1 MKTLNMDLVGLW
13 NRINRYIVEV
23 QKSQSANVSLTLESD
38 LIRYKSYFSALR
50 FLIAHVDSD
59 PRLDLPET
67 NPIEYVVREAPV
79 LQDLENE
86 NCVHVALLL
95 ATVRQELL
103 LSQSSRL
110 STGLI
115 AFDKDRFMAGVA
127 KAESYL
133 ENYVEKATPLDM
145 PESSPRAPIQ
155 GAGLN
160 SSVNRV

>member
-38 LIRYKSYFSALR
+38 LVRYKSYFSALR
-50 FLIAHVDSD
+50 FLIAHVDAD

-67 NPIEYVVREAPV
+67 NPFEYALREAP
-79 LQDLENE
+79 LLMDLENE

-95 ATVRQELL
+95 ETVRQELAM
-103 LSQSSRL
+103 SQSSRL

-115 AFDKDRFMAGVA
+115 AFDKDRFLAGIS

-145 PESSPRAPIQ
+145 PESSPRAAVQ
-155 GAGLN
+155 GKGLN
-160 SSVNRV
+160 SPVNRV